1 MGAVTLIESFW
12 TVDARCRVGVPH
24 GSARGPLLFYI
35 FNTDLPNRI
44 EDGNFCLRM
53 IPNFSWIAG
62 DGDSL
67 LRSWQLEKELIQ
79 SNRLMLK
86 VKPKVWFL
94 H

>member
-1 MGAVTLIESFW
+1 MLTIGFASLGKLCPYGLRVGAVTLIESFW

-53 IPNFSWIAG
+53 IPNLSWIAG
-62 DGDSL
+62 DVDSL
-67 LRSWQLEKELIQ
+67 LRS
-79 SNRLMLK
+79 
-86 VKPKVWFL
+86 
-94 H
+94 